1 MFFINPRACEIQAVR
16 SMLLLFGDATRLK
29 CNFSKSSVTPIY
41 CDGVG
46 VGSILQGLECP
57 VKPFPCQYLGMPI
70 SDSKLKKGELQ
81 PVCDKILGR
90 MKGWKLTLLSLDGRL
105 DLVKKVLSAMPIFQ
119 MIAIHM
125 PTWLEKMIDK
135 VRRGFLWE
143 RKEEA
148 TSGKCLV
155 NWKRVCRPTELVA

>member
-1 MFFINPRACEIQAVR
+1 MQLGILGPIGHKNLPFRTSLYSDDAVFFINPRACEIQAIR
-16 SMLLLFGDATRLK
+16 SMLLLFGEATGLN

-41 CDGVG
+41 CEGVD

-90 MKGWKLTLLSLDGRL
+90 MKGWKLALLSLDGRL

-119 MIAIHM
+119 MIATHM

-135 VRRGFLWE
+135 VR
-143 RKEEA
+143 
-148 TSGKCLV
+148 
-155 NWKRVCRPTELVA
+155 